1 MVRPCRHSRCHLG
14 GAALAITERSEPY
27 LEEIPLLQRP
37 LACSLHP
44 LGMRVVATSVGESA
58 APGRIGK
65 VIELHD
71 KRVADNAPPYIS
83 IIIPARNDAEVL
95 TRTLDHLD
103 RLSGIESAEVFV
115 AAAGDRQSTSLAVAG
130 RAQLLWPDG
139 STRAILMNAGAA
151 RARAEVLWFLH
162 ADSLPPVQAL
172 KLIMQALLPKR
183 VVGGAFA
190 HRFAESVWSL
200 HVINWI
206 NRLRYRLTHNYYGDQ
221 GLFVRTAVFRQMGGY
236 RPLQVMEDLDFSQRL
251 KRIGQTTLIREPLRT
266 SGRRFLA
273 RGPWRTFL
281 FIVWLLLLHTLRF
294 DTQRYAERWRGP
306 AHRPPGSPWPHRH
319 PHEAGGT
326 AREGDC

>member
-1 MVRPCRHSRCHLG
+1 M
-14 GAALAITERSEPY
+14 
-27 LEEIPLLQRP
+27 
-37 LACSLHP
+37 
-44 LGMRVVATSVGESA
+44 GE
-58 APGRIGK
+58 
-65 VIELHD
+65 VIKLYD
-71 KRVADNAPPYIS
+71 KRAADNAPPYIS
-83 IIIPARNDAEVL
+83 IIIPVRNDAEVL

-103 RLSGIESAEVFV
+103 RLPGIESAEVFV
-115 AAAGDRQSTSLAVAG
+115 AAVGDRQGTELAVAG

-139 STRAILMNAGAA
+139 STRAILMNTGAT

-162 ADSLPPVQAL
+162 ADSFPPALAFKLIRQAL
-172 KLIMQALLPKR
+172 SHER

-190 HRFAESVWSL
+190 HRFVESVWSL
-200 HVINWI
+200 HVINRI

-236 RPLQVMEDLDFSQRL
+236 RPLQLMEDLDFSQRL
-251 KRIGQTTLIREPLRT
+251 KRIGRTALIREPLHT

-306 AHRPPGSPWPHRH
+306 ANRPPGSPWPHRH